1 MNNLISII
9 VPVYNSEKFLHKC
22 ISSLI
27 VQSYKDIE
35 IILVDDGSTD
45 NSGRIC
51 DQYVGEDSRIRV
63 IHQINMGVSIARRN
77 GVKISRGNYV
87 AFVDA
92 DDYLEENFVSVL
104 VENIDESD
112 IVCCNCIDEGDINQ
126 PNIIIKE
133 KAVLHSLDKM
143 MDCYFEGMRF
153 AYVIWGKLIK
163 RELIDTVE
171 FINLKYTEDT
181 HMMLEMLSK
190 AKKVT
195 IIPYAGYHY
204 VACPSSAMSTAKLM
218 ELSLDNLVTADFLN
232 SLCENLNCLI
242 KSRAMDNMVN
252 KCYIAILAIC
262 KEYMK
267 GFPIKNVVTSILNYN
282 AKVKRRF
289 RFDKKYL
296 ICRLFMM
303 KPYGCIRIISKLY
316 KLRSRLWGG
325 YNA

>member
-9 VPVYNSEKFLHKC
+9 VPVYNSKKFLHKC

-27 VQSYKDIE
+27 AQSYKNIE

-45 NSGRIC
+45 DSGRIC
-51 DQYVGEDSRIRV
+51 DQYVSEDSRIRV

-77 GVKISRGNYV
+77 GVKMSKGNYI

-92 DDYLEENFVSVL
+92 DDYLEKDFFSVL
-104 VENIDESD
+104 AENIDKSD
-112 IVCCNCIDEGDINQ
+112 IVCCNCIDEGTINQ

-133 KAVLHSLDKM
+133 KTVLYSFDKM
-143 MDCYFEGMRF
+143 IDCYFEGMRF

-163 RELIDTVE
+163 RELIETVE
-171 FINLKYTEDT
+171 FVNIKYTEDT
-181 HMMLEMLSK
+181 HMILEMFSK
-190 AKKVT
+190 SKKVT

-232 SLCENLNCLI
+232 SLCVDFNCLI
-242 KSRAMDNMVN
+242 RSRAMDNMVN

-262 KEYMK
+262 KEYIK
-267 GFPIKNVVTSILNYN
+267 GLPTKEAVVSVLNYN
-282 AKVKRRF
+282 DKVKKSF
-289 RFDKKYL
+289 CFDRKYL
-296 ICRLFMM
+296 ICRLFMA
-303 KPYGCIRIISKLY
+303 KPYECIKMISKLY
-316 KLRSRLWGG
+316 KLRSGG
-325 YNA
+325 GV